1 MRGGLL
7 VRPYSEVIR
16 TLEPNSAVWLGPERR
31 PARVQSLRPHRT
43 GFLLYVHGCGDRESA
58 EAFRDHELQV
68 RLEDTAPLPAGV
80 YYHWQILGLQV
91 LTEEGRPLGEVVEI
105 LETGANDVYVV
116 RDAQGGETLLPAI
129 SSVILRVDEPA
140 GRLLVRPLPGL
151 LDAG

>member
-1 MRGGLL
+1 M

-16 TLEPNSAVWLGPERR
+16 TLEPNSAVWLGPEQR
-31 PARVQSLRPHRT
+31 PARVHSLRPHRT
-43 GFLLYVHGCGDRESA
+43 GFLLYLHGCGDRETA

-68 RLEDTAPLPAGV
+68 RLQDTAPLPEGV

-91 LTEEGRPLGEVVEI
+91 LTEEGQPLGEVVEI

-129 SSVILRVDEPA
+129 GSVIIQVDESA
-140 GRLLVRPLPGL
+140 GKIVVRPLPGL
-151 LDAG
+151 LGPG